1 MKLLFKE
8 MWHGFGG
15 DGLIP
20 ALSPHICPDQIRLYH
35 IQLSVWSLGFLRF
48 FELLVEI
55 FLSCLSCLSGL
66 WGKVGA
72 MTFLDRFYISSQ
84 MEQ

>member
-1 MKLLFKE
+1 M
-8 MWHGFGG
+8 
-15 DGLIP
+15 P
-20 ALSPHICPDQIRLYH
+20 TLSPHICPDQIRLYH
-35 IQLSVWSLGFLRF
+35 IQLSVWSLGFLRSF
-48 FELLVEI
+48 QLLVEI
-55 FLSCLSCLSGL
+55 FCPVYLVFLVLL